1 MNSIQFN
8 ELKFESPISKDY
20 LENGKNNKNSCNS
33 LTTTEQNDKVY
44 QNNMSITK
52 FKYSNSD
59 YNSSL
64 KNNNEKNNIPL
75 LDWELSPFN
84 EKKLN
89 NNSEENSPIS
99 SLCNYY
105 LQSDNNFVKG
115 NKKNSNLKT
124 DNNNNDCKKNIS
136 PDLCSPIKKEKIKNK
151 CLEKSKSQFNNIIK
165 TKINELNNILYD
177 KIKDKN
183 FSFRKFTIGNDNTIY
198 NNSTNK
204 FLNLKYKQN
213 NSNDIKNKIHFDM
226 NNNQEKNSFY
236 NLIPKIINEKK
247 KKINLIPHCKI
258 TNKFNN
264 NITNYNFK
272 PKTIDRKSNY
282 SFESLIQKNNYNKPN
297 NFNKTKLIFSKLD
310 RNQLKEDKNNTKLNS
325 KIKEYS
331 NNSFNNKNIS
341 FHSKNSSSNIYKI
354 INSSPN
360 NSNYPPQNMKTI
372 PNDSIIKSPN
382 KKLSFQSDKPLSK
395 IKNYYYTK
403 SKKIINS
410 LYNNSTNNTS
420 NYFSYLTTN
429 FSNKNNKTDNT
440 YENSPSNFRLNN
452 ENKLK
457 KIYSYN
463 NEMNNEINEKEKIQ
477 AKKIDE
483 VLIKIKSYRS
493 NQRNK
498 KRNLFLLKYN

>member
-64 KNNNEKNNIPL
+64 KNNYEKNNIPL

-124 DNNNNDCKKNIS
+124 DNNNNDCRKNIS
-136 PDLCSPIKKEKIKNK
+136 PDLCSTIKNEKSKNK
-151 CLEKSKSQFNNIIK
+151 CLEKSKSQFNNMIK

-183 FSFRKFTIGNDNTIY
+183 FSFRKFTIGNDNSNY

-204 FLNLKYKQN
+204 FLNLKYKKN
-213 NSNDIKNKIHFDM
+213 NSNDIKNKIHFIM
-226 NNNQEKNSFY
+226 NNK
-236 NLIPKIINEKK
+236 
-247 KKINLIPHCKI
+247 
-258 TNKFNN
+258 
-264 NITNYNFK
+264 
-272 PKTIDRKSNY
+272 
-282 SFESLIQKNNYNKPN
+282 
-297 NFNKTKLIFSKLD
+297 
-310 RNQLKEDKNNTKLNS
+310 
-325 KIKEYS
+325 
-331 NNSFNNKNIS
+331 
-341 FHSKNSSSNIYKI
+341 
-354 INSSPN
+354 
-360 NSNYPPQNMKTI
+360 
-372 PNDSIIKSPN
+372 
-382 KKLSFQSDKPLSK
+382 
-395 IKNYYYTK
+395 
-403 SKKIINS
+403 
-410 LYNNSTNNTS
+410 
-420 NYFSYLTTN
+420 
-429 FSNKNNKTDNT
+429 
-440 YENSPSNFRLNN
+440 
-452 ENKLK
+452 
-457 KIYSYN
+457 
-463 NEMNNEINEKEKIQ
+463 
-477 AKKIDE
+477 
-483 VLIKIKSYRS
+483 
-493 NQRNK
+493 
-498 KRNLFLLKYN
+498 

>member
-1 MNSIQFN
+1 
-8 ELKFESPISKDY
+8 
-20 LENGKNNKNSCNS
+20 
-33 LTTTEQNDKVY
+33 
-44 QNNMSITK
+44 
-52 FKYSNSD
+52 
-59 YNSSL
+59 
-64 KNNNEKNNIPL
+64 
-75 LDWELSPFN
+75 
-84 EKKLN
+84 
-89 NNSEENSPIS
+89 
-99 SLCNYY
+99 
-105 LQSDNNFVKG
+105 
-115 NKKNSNLKT
+115 
-124 DNNNNDCKKNIS
+124 
-136 PDLCSPIKKEKIKNK
+136 
-151 CLEKSKSQFNNIIK
+151 
-165 TKINELNNILYD
+165 
-177 KIKDKN
+177 
-183 FSFRKFTIGNDNTIY
+183 
-198 NNSTNK
+198 
-204 FLNLKYKQN
+204 
-213 NSNDIKNKIHFDM
+213 M

-282 SFESLIQKNNYNKPN
+282 SFESLIQKNNYYKPN